1 MHVNDIVGVK
11 AYVYVRVFHRNTQES
26 ESSYVWMRKA
36 IIKYTPL
43 NNQNYIT
50 DNFLSRKYLFICQ
63 EI

>member
-11 AYVYVRVFHRNTQES
+11 AYVYVFHRNTQES

-36 IIKYTPL
+36 ITKYTPL

-50 DNFLSRKYLFICQ
+50 DNLLSRKYLFSCQ